1 MNKQKTVIMNVRLT
15 PLDRARLDAEAKD
28 AGTDLSKWVRTK
40 LGIDTIGT
48 VDSNTGKVVLVQ
60 GNGERIP
67 LTSEEIFA
75 SE

>member
-1 MNKQKTVIMNVRLT
+1 MTKQKTVIMNIRLT
-15 PLDRARLDAEAKD
+15 PLDRARLDAEAKE
-28 AGTDLSKWVRTK
+28 AGTDLSKWVRAR

-60 GNGERIP
+60 ENGECIP

>member
-60 GNGERIP
+60 GNGECIP